1 MNELVINVSLPVVVA
16 AAEEE
21 EVEEVVEVAAIKDTD
36 ELAE

>member
-16 AAEEE
+16 AAEE